1 VNPRGPAGIPLRLLV
16 LDGIG
21 TLLLALGLIELF
33 NAGNGLFDNSTPFPG
48 HDWALIVTGLL
59 IMLPAMTGITRHL
72 LQNRKRP

>member
-1 VNPRGPAGIPLRLLV
+1 MNPRGPAGIPLRLLV

-33 NAGNGLFDNSTPFPG
+33 NEGNGLFGNSTPFPG

-59 IMLPAMTGITRHL
+59 IMLPAISGIVGHL
-72 LQNRKRP
+72 LRRRPAE